1 MAKITK
7 QNSTPGMIKESVNLA
22 NLARARKSVQA
33 GIRKHIAQQECTS
46 PTPVR
51 STPKAIG
58 MFKNIY
64 HSIRNFLLY
73 KKPRHPNKNALR
85 DLKSGSCI
93 DNVKRTITN
102 IMLYGVGMKVVDS
115 EDNTISP
122 RVYLTPCQHE
132 IKNLAEEHGFMVGF
146 L

>member
-1 MAKITK
+1 
-7 QNSTPGMIKESVNLA
+7 
-22 NLARARKSVQA
+22 
-33 GIRKHIAQQECTS
+33 
-46 PTPVR
+46 
-51 STPKAIG
+51 

-73 KKPRHPNKNALR
+73 KKPRRPNKDAIR
-85 DLKSGSCI
+85 DLKSESCI

-115 EDNTISP
+115 EDNAISP

-132 IKNLAEEHGFMVGF
+132 IKNLVEKQGFMVGF